1 MMMNPEL
8 KRNLWLEL
16 SAHRLILAPVV
27 IFAIAFA
34 ARAMLPSLAL
44 FGFVLI
50 AVFWGARQAAAAVIE
65 EARERTWDI
74 QRMSSMDPWTMTW
87 GKLLGSTSMAWY
99 GGAICLVIYLGNGS
113 GADQGHRLMTAGS
126 IVFGALLAQTAAMTA
141 GLVGMRLQRRI
152 TTRFSNTLLVVVL
165 LVVLGQVLDV
175 FDATDEILWYG
186 IAADRL
192 TFIACSTGVFAAWGI
207 IGAYR
212 AMCTELQVRTTPWL
226 WIGFALFIGLFATGF
241 STGFEPTPTNIAM
254 HAASNA
260 AVAAI
265 ILSYVAAFS
274 APRDPIDYR
283 RVLRSLTGGRIKRA
297 VEEMP
302 LWSSSAMLAVVLGL
316 VNLTGGSAPYLG
328 NERFD
333 NLGPAALALA
343 FMMLRDVALL
353 TYFSFSSPTRRT
365 VGITVIYILMLDAFI
380 PAILKLANLNL
391 LATVVMPTP
400 AMYDTPICAV
410 VVFAVHLGI
419 AATLAVRAYRAA
431 LPSLN

>member
-1 MMMNPEL
+1 M
-8 KRNLWLEL
+8 
-16 SAHRLILAPVV
+16 
-27 IFAIAFA
+27 
-34 ARAMLPSLAL
+34 
-44 FGFVLI
+44 
-50 AVFWGARQAAAAVIE
+50 
-65 EARERTWDI
+65 
-74 QRMSSMDPWTMTW
+74 
-87 GKLLGSTSMAWY
+87 
-99 GGAICLVIYLGNGS
+99 
-113 GADQGHRLMTAGS
+113 
-126 IVFGALLAQTAAMTA
+126 
-141 GLVGMRLQRRI
+141 
-152 TTRFSNTLLVVVL
+152 
-165 LVVLGQVLDV
+165 
-175 FDATDEILWYG
+175 
-186 IAADRL
+186 
-192 TFIACSTGVFAAWGI
+192 
-207 IGAYR
+207 
-212 AMCTELQVRTTPWL
+212 

-241 STGFEPTPTNIAM
+241 SMGFEPTPTNIAM

-302 LWSSSAMLAVVLGL
+302 LWSSSAMLAVILGL
-316 VNLTGGSAPYLG
+316 VNLAGGSAPYLS

-333 NLGPAALALA
+333 NLGSAALALA